1 MLNYT
6 FLLRNIIVDKTNKW
20 HDNYSLYSYSV
31 LYPELF
37 WSQYTGLG
45 SQTQTSKCSKVL
57 ISCVSFCQ
65 RYLLQSKER
74 YFELFRM
81 QNSQTFPGF
90 HPWTLL
96 GRADSVA
103 SDSPAAQWF
112 FSSLCSSQNRHL
124 PKIAGYSTDIII

>member
-6 FLLRNIIVDKTNKW
+6 FLLRNIIVDKMNKW

-57 ISCVSFCQ
+57 ISGVSFCQ
-65 RYLLQSKER
+65 RYLLQSQER
-74 YFELFRM
+74 DVLSYSE
-81 QNSQTFPGF
+81 
-90 HPWTLL
+90 
-96 GRADSVA
+96 
-103 SDSPAAQWF
+103 
-112 FSSLCSSQNRHL
+112 C
-124 PKIAGYSTDIII
+124 KIAKHFQGFTPGPYWGGLTVSPQTLWLHNGFSPHYTRHKTGASQKLLDTAPIL